1 MRGVKTI
8 RSSTGAVL
16 MASGIACLGAL
27 TACKTTGFSFGE
39 EALQLP
45 TYQVGD
51 EFHYINDRKEKVLRK
66 VVAVRGETV
75 EWATE
80 TPYRYISYRNFAF
93 PRIQWD
99 GVHSNG
105 KALTRINADL
115 LWPLLKGNEQTF
127 TVKFQRFDKKKK
139 TTKEFDQKWVC
150 KVYKKRPVVV
160 PAGTFDAQKI
170 TCKEKS
176 KNGRT
181 RRVRQ
186 WFYAPKIGHF
196 VKRVKRYKDGATLS
210 MELVSVIKT
219 SRTPGPVGN

>member
-1 MRGVKTI
+1 VALLAG
-8 RSSTGAVL
+8 GF
-16 MASGIACLGAL
+16 ACLGAL
-27 TACKTTGFSFGE
+27 TACKTTGFTFGE
-39 EALQLP
+39 QALPLP

-80 TPYRYISYRNFAF
+80 TPYHYLAYRNFAL

-99 GVHSNG
+99 GVQSNG
-105 KALTRINADL
+105 KALTGVKADL

-139 TTKEFDQKWVC
+139 TTKEYDQKWVC

-160 PAGTFDAQKI
+160 PAGKFDAQKI

-176 KNGRT
+176 KKGRT

-186 WFYAPKIGHF
+186 WFYAPKLGHF
-196 VKRVKRYKDGATLS
+196 VKRVKRYNDGATLS
-210 MELVSVIKT
+210 MELVSVVKT
-219 SRTPGPVGN
+219 PRVTVPVRK